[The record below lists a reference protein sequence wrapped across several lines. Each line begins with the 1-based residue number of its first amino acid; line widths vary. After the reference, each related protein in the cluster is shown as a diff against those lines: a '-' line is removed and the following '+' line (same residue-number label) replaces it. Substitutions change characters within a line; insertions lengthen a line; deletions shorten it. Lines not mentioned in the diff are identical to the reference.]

1 MAQKDKKIVT
11 LLDVPQGATCVL
23 VGWGGLETQDVKK
36 LTDVGVFLD
45 RPLIVQKLTSSGT
58 IVVAI
63 NDAHIAIGANTAKHM
78 QVYLKE

>member
-1 MAQKDKKIVT
+1 MAQKDKEIVT
-11 LLDVPQGATCVL
+11 LLDVPQGSTCVL
-23 VGWGGLETQDVKK
+23 VDWGGLEAQDIKK

-45 RPLIVQKLTSSGT
+45 LPLIVLNVTSSGP

>member
-23 VGWGGLETQDVKK
+23 VDWGGLETQDVKK

-45 RPLIVQKLTSSGT
+45 LPLIVLNVTSSGP

>member
-36 LTDVGVFLD
+36 LTDFLD
-45 RPLIVQKLTSSGT
+45 LPLIVLNVTSSGP

-63 NDAHIAIGANTAKHM
+63 NDAHIAIGTNTAKHM

>member
-1 MAQKDKKIVT
+1 MAQKEKEIVT
-11 LLDVPQGATCVL
+11 LLDVPQGSTCVL
-23 VGWGGLETQDVKK
+23 VDWGGLEAQDIKK

-45 RPLIVQKLTSSGT
+45 LPLIVLNVTSSGP

>member
-36 LTDVGVFLD
+36 LTDVGVFFRSSAD
-45 RPLIVQKLTSSGT
+45 RPECNVFRTDRCRNQ
-58 IVVAI
+58 
-63 NDAHIAIGANTAKHM
+63 
-78 QVYLKE
+78 

>member
-11 LLDVPQGATCVL
+11 LLDVPQGADVCS
-23 VGWGGLETQDVKK
+23 GGLGRFRDAGCKK
-36 LTDVGVFLD
+36 TDRCRVFLD
-45 RPLIVQKLTSSGT
+45 LPLIVLNVTSSGP

>member
-23 VGWGGLETQDVKK
+23 VGWGSLETQDVKK

-45 RPLIVQKLTSSGT
+45 LPLIVLNVTSSGP

>member
-1 MAQKDKKIVT
+1 M
-11 LLDVPQGATCVL
+11 
-23 VGWGGLETQDVKK
+23 VKK

-45 RPLIVQKLTSSGT
+45 LPLIVLNVTSSGP